1 MRGKQIKRKPVL
13 GEFVPSASRV
23 LSKAKAR
30 RAWEEYVDDLLCV
43 DIREVYVELTTR
55 HVALMGRRLG

>member
-30 RAWEEYVDDLLCV
+30 QAWDEFRNE
-43 DIREVYVELTTR
+43 REMRDVYVEMTTR